1 MVNRVAIFGQS
12 FYPETEKYLIQLLT
26 VLESQNV
33 EVVVENDYFKL
44 LEKENSIKG
53 FQKLKT
59 FESLD
64 ESIDLFFTIGG
75 DGTILSAAKFVKHLN
90 IPIIGI
96 NTGRLGFLATIHKDE
111 IKKSIED
118 ILDGH
123 YKISERS
130 LLQVIL
136 DADASSSLGDFSYAL
151 NDVAI
156 SRKETTSMI
165 TIETWLDDEFLNA
178 YWSDGIIISTPTG
191 STGYSLSCGGPI
203 VTPQTKSFI
212 ITPIAPHNL
221 NARPLVIPDDIEI
234 KFKISGREN
243 QYLISLDSRL
253 ASLKKDTI
261 VRIKKADFNI
271 KLVWLQNDSFITTLR
286 KKLLWGQDKRN

>member
-12 FYPETEKYLIQLLT
+12 FYPETEKYLIQLLE
-26 VLESQNV
+26 VLKTNDV
-33 EVVVENDYFKL
+33 EVIIENDYYKL
-44 LEKENSIKG
+44 LQIENSVEN
-53 FQKLKT
+53 LKEMTT
-59 FESLD
+59 FKTLD
-64 ESIDLFFTIGG
+64 ESVDLFFTIGG

-96 NTGRLGFLATIHKDE
+96 NTGRLGFLATVHKDE

-118 ILDGH
+118 ILNGH

-130 LLQVIL
+130 LLEVKL
-136 DADASSSLGDFSYAL
+136 DSSSTALGEFSFAL

-165 TIETWLDDEFLNA
+165 TIETWLDDEFLNS

-221 NARPLVIPDDIEI
+221 NARPLVIPDHLEI
-234 KFKISGREN
+234 KLKISGREN

-253 ASLKKDTI
+253 ASLDKDTT
-261 VRIKKADFNI
+261 VLIKKADFNI
-271 KLVWLQNDSFITTLR
+271 KLVWLHNDSFITTLR

>member
-1 MVNRVAIFGQS
+1 MVRCVAIFGQS
-12 FYPETEKYLIQLLT
+12 FYPETEKYLIQLLH
-26 VLESQNV
+26 VLT
-33 EVVVENDYFKL
+33 ENKISITIEKDYYKL
-44 LEKENSIKG
+44 LLAENSVETLEP
-53 FQKLKT
+53 FST
-59 FESLD
+59 FETLD
-64 ESIDLFFTIGG
+64 ESVDLFFTIGG
-75 DGTILSAAKFVKHLN
+75 DGTILSATKFVKNLD

-118 ILDGH
+118 ILAGE
-123 YKISERS
+123 YKVSERS
-130 LLQVIL
+130 LLNVELEAQEGVL
-136 DADASSSLGDFSYAL
+136 DMFPFAL

-165 TIETWLDDEFLNA
+165 TIETWLNDEFLNS

-203 VTPQTKSFI
+203 VTPQTQSFI

-221 NARPLVIPDDIEI
+221 NARPLVIPDHLEMRL
-234 KFKISGREN
+234 KISGRED
-243 QYLISLDSRL
+243 QYLIALDSRL
-253 ASLKKDTI
+253 ASLDKNTV
-261 VRIKKADFNI
+261 VRIKKADFKI
-271 KLVWLQNDSFITTLR
+271 KLVWLFNDSFITTLR

>member
-12 FYPETEKYLIQLLT
+12 FYPETEKYLAQLLE
-26 VLESQNV
+26 VLSSKNV
-33 EVVVENDYFKL
+33 EVTIEKNYFRL
-44 LEKENSIKG
+44 LEKEKSVGN
-53 FQKLKT
+53 LHDYTT
-59 FESLD
+59 FENLD
-64 ESIDLFFTIGG
+64 TSVDLFFTIGG
-75 DGTILSAAKFVKHLN
+75 DGTILSAAKFVKNLN

-96 NTGRLGFLATIHKDE
+96 NTGRLGFLATVHKDE

-118 ILDGH
+118 ILNGD
-123 YKISERS
+123 YKISKRS
-130 LLQVIL
+130 LLEVKL
-136 DADASSSLGDFSYAL
+136 DADKDILSEFSFAL
-151 NDVAI
+151 NEVAI

-165 TIETWLDDEFLNA
+165 TIETWLNDEFLNS
-178 YWSDGIIISTPTG
+178 YWSDGIIVSTPTG

-203 VTPQTKSFI
+203 VTPHTKSFI

-221 NARPLVIPDDIEI
+221 NARPLVIPDDLEI
-234 KFKISGREN
+234 KLKISGRAD

-253 ASLKKDTI
+253 ASVDKDTI

-271 KLVWLQNDSFITTLR
+271 HLVWLENDSFITTLR

>member
-1 MVNRVAIFGQS
+1 MVRCVAIFGQS
-12 FYPETEKYLIQLLT
+12 FYPETEKYLIQLLH
-26 VLESQNV
+26 VLT
-33 EVVVENDYFKL
+33 ENKIRITIEKDYYKL
-44 LEKENSIKG
+44 LLAEKSVETLEPFS
-53 FQKLKT
+53 T
-59 FESLD
+59 FETLD
-64 ESIDLFFTIGG
+64 ESVDLFFTIGG
-75 DGTILSAAKFVKHLN
+75 DGTILSATKFVKNLD

-118 ILDGH
+118 ILAGE
-123 YKISERS
+123 YKVSERS
-130 LLQVIL
+130 LLNVELEAQEGVL
-136 DADASSSLGDFSYAL
+136 DTFPFAL

-165 TIETWLDDEFLNA
+165 TIETWLNDEFLNS

-203 VTPQTKSFI
+203 VTPQTQSFI

-221 NARPLVIPDDIEI
+221 NARPLVIPDHLEM
-234 KFKISGREN
+234 KLKISGRED
-243 QYLISLDSRL
+243 QYLIALDSRL
-253 ASLKKDTI
+253 ASLDKNTV
-261 VRIKKADFNI
+261 VRIKKADFKI
-271 KLVWLQNDSFITTLR
+271 KLVWLFNDSFITTLR

>member
-12 FYPETEKYLIQLLT
+12 FYPETEKYLAQLLE
-26 VLESQNV
+26 VLSSKNV
-33 EVVVENDYFKL
+33 EVTIEKNYFRL
-44 LEKENSIKG
+44 LEKENSVG
-53 FQKLKT
+53 NLHDYTT
-59 FESLD
+59 FENLD
-64 ESIDLFFTIGG
+64 TSVDLFFTIGG
-75 DGTILSAAKFVKHLN
+75 DGTILSAAKFVKNLN

-96 NTGRLGFLATIHKDE
+96 NTGRLGFLATVHKDE

-118 ILDGH
+118 ILNGD
-123 YKISERS
+123 YKVSKRS
-130 LLQVIL
+130 LLEVKL
-136 DADASSSLGDFSYAL
+136 DADKDVLSEFSFAL
-151 NDVAI
+151 NEVAI

-165 TIETWLDDEFLNA
+165 TIETWLNDEFLNS
-178 YWSDGIIISTPTG
+178 YWSDGIIVSTPTG

-203 VTPQTKSFI
+203 VTPHTKSFI

-221 NARPLVIPDDIEI
+221 NARPLVIPDDLEI
-234 KFKISGREN
+234 KLKISGRAD

-253 ASLKKDTI
+253 ASVDKDTI

-271 KLVWLQNDSFITTLR
+271 HLVWLENDSFITTLR

>member
-1 MVNRVAIFGQS
+1 MVRCVAIFGQS
-12 FYPETEKYLIQLLT
+12 FYPETEKYLIQLLH
-26 VLESQNV
+26 VLT
-33 EVVVENDYFKL
+33 ENKIRITIEKDYYKL
-44 LEKENSIKG
+44 LLAENSVETLEP
-53 FQKLKT
+53 FST
-59 FESLD
+59 FETLD
-64 ESIDLFFTIGG
+64 ESVDLFFTIGG
-75 DGTILSAAKFVKHLN
+75 DGTILSATKFVKNLD

-118 ILDGH
+118 ILAGE
-123 YKISERS
+123 YKVSERS
-130 LLQVIL
+130 LLNVELEAQEGVL
-136 DADASSSLGDFSYAL
+136 DMFPFAL

-165 TIETWLDDEFLNA
+165 TIETWLNDEFLNS

-203 VTPQTKSFI
+203 VTPQTQSFI

-221 NARPLVIPDDIEI
+221 NARPLVIPDHLEM
-234 KFKISGREN
+234 KLKISGRED
-243 QYLISLDSRL
+243 QYLIALDSRL
-253 ASLKKDTI
+253 ASLDKNTV
-261 VRIKKADFNI
+261 VRIKKADFKI
-271 KLVWLQNDSFITTLR
+271 KLVWLFNDSFITTLR

>member
-12 FYPETEKYLIQLLT
+12 FYPETEKYLAQLLE
-26 VLESQNV
+26 VLSSKNV
-33 EVVVENDYFKL
+33 EVTIEKNYFRL
-44 LEKENSIKG
+44 LEKEKSVGN
-53 FQKLKT
+53 LHDYTT
-59 FESLD
+59 FENLD
-64 ESIDLFFTIGG
+64 TSVDLFFTIGG
-75 DGTILSAAKFVKHLN
+75 DGTILSAAKFVKNLN

-96 NTGRLGFLATIHKDE
+96 NTGRLGFLATVHKDE

-118 ILDGH
+118 ILNGD
-123 YKISERS
+123 YKVSKRS
-130 LLQVIL
+130 LLEVKL
-136 DADASSSLGDFSYAL
+136 DADKDVLSEFSFAL
-151 NDVAI
+151 NEVAI

-165 TIETWLDDEFLNA
+165 TIETWLNDEFLNS
-178 YWSDGIIISTPTG
+178 YWSDGIIVSTPTG

-203 VTPQTKSFI
+203 VTPHTKSFI

-221 NARPLVIPDDIEI
+221 NARPLVIPDDLEI
-234 KFKISGREN
+234 KLKISGRAD

-253 ASLKKDTI
+253 ASVDKDTI

-271 KLVWLQNDSFITTLR
+271 HLVWLENDSFITTLR

>member
-26 VLESQNV
+26 VLDSQKV

-53 FQKLKT
+53 FQKLNT

-136 DADASSSLGDFSYAL
+136 DSDKSSLGSFSYAL

-165 TIETWLDDEFLNA
+165 TIDTWLDDEFLNA

-234 KFKISGREN
+234 KFKISGRED

-271 KLVWLQNDSFITTLR
+271 KLVWLHNDSFITTLR

>member
-1 MVNRVAIFGQS
+1 MVKTVAIFGQS
-12 FYPETEKYLIQLLT
+12 FYPETEKYLIQLQE
-26 VLESQNV
+26 VLEKNYISIIIEEDYYRMLV
-33 EVVVENDYFKL
+33 EEKPVRN
-44 LEKENSIKG
+44 LEKYS
-53 FQKLKT
+53 T
-59 FESLD
+59 FETLD
-64 ESIDLFFTIGG
+64 ESVDLFFTIGG
-75 DGTILSAAKFVKHLN
+75 DGTILSATKFVKNLD
-90 IPIIGI
+90 IPIVGI

-111 IKKSIED
+111 IKKSIEE
-118 ILDGH
+118 ILSGN
-123 YKISERS
+123 YKVSERS
-130 LLQVIL
+130 LLEVNLETKEKIL
-136 DADASSSLGDFSYAL
+136 DNFPFAL

-165 TIETWLDDEFLNA
+165 TIETWLNDEFLNS

-191 STGYSLSCGGPI
+191 STGYSLSCGGPV

-221 NARPLVIPDDIEI
+221 NARPLVIQDDLEI
-234 KFKISGREN
+234 KLKISGRED

-253 ASLKKDTI
+253 ASLDKNTI
-261 VRIKKADFNI
+261 VRIRKADFKI

>member
-1 MVNRVAIFGQS
+1 MVQRVAIFGQS
-12 FYPETEKYLIQLLT
+12 FYPETEKYLKQLLE
-26 VLESQNV
+26 VLKANSV
-33 EVVVENDYFKL
+33 EFIIEAEYFKL
-44 LEKENSIKG
+44 LKKEKSIEG
-53 FQKLKT
+53 LKNVST
-59 FESLD
+59 FDTLD
-64 ESIDLFFTIGG
+64 ETVDLFFTIGG
-75 DGTILSAAKFVKHLN
+75 DGTILSAVKFVKNLN
-90 IPIIGI
+90 TPIIGI
-96 NTGRLGFLATIHKDE
+96 NTGRLGFLASVHKDE

-118 ILDGH
+118 ILDGQ

-130 LLQVIL
+130 LLEVKL
-136 DADASSSLGDFSYAL
+136 ESEPSTLGEFSFAL

-165 TIETWLDDEFLNA
+165 TIETWLDDEFLNS

-221 NARPLVIPDDIEI
+221 NARPLVIPDHLEI
-234 KFKISGREN
+234 KLKISGREN

-253 ASLKKDTI
+253 SSLDKDTI

-271 KLVWLQNDSFITTLR
+271 KLVWLHNDSFIRTLR

>member
-1 MVNRVAIFGQS
+1 MTNRVAIFGQS
-12 FYPETEKYLIQLLT
+12 FYPETEKYLAQLLE
-26 VLESQNV
+26 VLKSNGV
-33 EVVVENDYFKL
+33 EVIIEKEYFKL
-44 LEKENSIKG
+44 LLKEKSVEDL
-53 FQKLKT
+53 QDYTT
-59 FESLD
+59 FETLN
-64 ESIDLFFTIGG
+64 ESVDLFFTIGG
-75 DGTILSAAKFVKHLN
+75 DGTILSAVKFVKNLN

-96 NTGRLGFLATIHKDE
+96 NTGRLGFLATVHKDE

-118 ILDGH
+118 ILAGN
-123 YKISERS
+123 YKASERS
-130 LLQVIL
+130 LLEVKL
-136 DADASSSLGDFSYAL
+136 DSEDFSLGQFSFAL

-165 TIETWLDDEFLNA
+165 TIETWLNDEFLNS

-221 NARPLVIPDDIEI
+221 NARPLVIPDHLEI
-234 KFKISGREN
+234 KLKISGRED

-253 ASLKKDTI
+253 ASLDKDTI

-286 KKLLWGQDKRN
+286 KKLSWGQDKRN

>member
-12 FYPETEKYLIQLLT
+12 FYPETEKYLVQLLE
-26 VLESQNV
+26 VLKANALDIV
-33 EVVVENDYFKL
+33 IENEYFKL
-44 LEKENSIKG
+44 LQKEKSVG
-53 FQKLKT
+53 DLRGMTTFKT
-59 FESLD
+59 LD
-64 ESIDLFFTIGG
+64 KTVDLFFTIGG
-75 DGTILSAAKFVKHLN
+75 DGTILSAVKFVKNLN

-118 ILDGH
+118 ILKGN
-123 YKISERS
+123 YKVSERS
-130 LLQVIL
+130 LLEVKL
-136 DADASSSLGDFSYAL
+136 DTDDSVLGEFSYAL
-151 NDVAI
+151 NDIAI

-165 TIETWLDDEFLNA
+165 TIDTWLSDEFLNS
-178 YWSDGIIISTPTG
+178 YWSDGIIVSTPTG

-221 NARPLVIPDDIEI
+221 NARPLVIPDHLEI
-234 KFKISGREN
+234 KLKISGREN

-253 ASLKKDTI
+253 ASLDKDT
-261 VRIKKADFNI
+261 VVFIKKAEFNI
-271 KLVWLQNDSFITTLR
+271 KLIWLQNDSFITTLR

>member
-1 MVNRVAIFGQS
+1 MVRCVAIFGQS
-12 FYPETEKYLIQLLT
+12 FYPETEKYLIQLLH
-26 VLESQNV
+26 VLT
-33 EVVVENDYFKL
+33 ENKIRITIEKDYYKL
-44 LEKENSIKG
+44 LLAEKSVETLEPFS
-53 FQKLKT
+53 T
-59 FESLD
+59 FETLD
-64 ESIDLFFTIGG
+64 ESVDLFFTIGG
-75 DGTILSAAKFVKHLN
+75 DGTILSATKFVKNLD

-118 ILDGH
+118 ILAGK
-123 YKISERS
+123 YKVSERS
-130 LLQVIL
+130 LLNVELEAQEGVL
-136 DADASSSLGDFSYAL
+136 DTFPFAL

-165 TIETWLDDEFLNA
+165 TIETWLNDEFLNS

-203 VTPQTKSFI
+203 VTPQTQSFI

-221 NARPLVIPDDIEI
+221 NARPLVIPDHLEMRL
-234 KFKISGREN
+234 KISGRED
-243 QYLISLDSRL
+243 QYLIALDSRL
-253 ASLKKDTI
+253 ASLDKNTV
-261 VRIKKADFNI
+261 VRIKKADFKI
-271 KLVWLQNDSFITTLR
+271 KLVWLFNDSFITTLR

>member
-1 MVNRVAIFGQS
+1 MIRCVAIFGQS
-12 FYPETEKYLIQLLT
+12 FYPETEKYLIQLLQ
-26 VLESQNV
+26 VLT
-33 EVVVENDYFKL
+33 ENNISITIERDYYKL
-44 LEKENSIKG
+44 LLAEESVEPLEP
-53 FQKLKT
+53 FST
-59 FESLD
+59 FETLD
-64 ESIDLFFTIGG
+64 ESVDLFFTIGG
-75 DGTILSAAKFVKHLN
+75 DGTILSATKFVKNLD

-118 ILDGH
+118 ILAGE
-123 YKISERS
+123 YKVSERS
-130 LLQVIL
+130 LLNVELEAQEGVL
-136 DADASSSLGDFSYAL
+136 DTFPFAL

-165 TIETWLDDEFLNA
+165 TIETWLNDEFLNS

-203 VTPQTKSFI
+203 VTPQTQSFI

-221 NARPLVIPDDIEI
+221 NARPLVIPDHLEI
-234 KFKISGREN
+234 RLKISGRED
-243 QYLISLDSRL
+243 QYLIALDSRL
-253 ASLKKDTI
+253 ASLDNNTV
-261 VRIKKADFNI
+261 VRIKKADFKI
-271 KLVWLQNDSFITTLR
+271 KLVWLFSDSFITTLR

>member
-1 MVNRVAIFGQS
+1 MVQRVAIFGQS
-12 FYPETEKYLIQLLT
+12 FYPETEKYLIQLLD
-26 VLESQNV
+26 VLKTNNV
-33 EVVVENDYFKL
+33 EVVIEKEYFKL
-44 LEKENSIKG
+44 LKKEKSVENLGSIS
-53 FQKLKT
+53 T
-59 FESLD
+59 FETLD
-64 ESIDLFFTIGG
+64 KTVELFFTIGG
-75 DGTILSAAKFVKHLN
+75 DGTILSAVKFVKNLN
-90 IPIIGI
+90 IPIVGI
-96 NTGRLGFLATIHKDE
+96 NTGRLGFLATVHKDE

-118 ILDGH
+118 ILKGH
-123 YKISERS
+123 YKVSKRS
-130 LLQVIL
+130 LLEVKL
-136 DADASSSLGDFSYAL
+136 ESEDASLGEFSFAL

-165 TIETWLDDEFLNA
+165 TIETWLDEEFLNS

-221 NARPLVIPDDIEI
+221 NARPLVIPDNLEI
-234 KFKISGREN
+234 KLKISGREN

-253 ASLKKDTI
+253 SSLNKDTI
-261 VRIKKADFNI
+261 VKIKKADFKI
-271 KLVWLQNDSFITTLR
+271 KLVWLHNDSFITTLR